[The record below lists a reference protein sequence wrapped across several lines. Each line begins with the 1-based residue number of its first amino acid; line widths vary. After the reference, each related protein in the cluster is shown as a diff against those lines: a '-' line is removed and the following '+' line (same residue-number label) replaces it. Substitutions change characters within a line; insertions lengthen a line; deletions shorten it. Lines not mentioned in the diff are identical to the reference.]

1 MGRRD
6 AIQKKGEKHTAGF
19 SRKTSTNKTKTG

>member
-1 MGRRD
+1 MGRSNV
-6 AIQKKGEKHTAGF
+6 IQKKGEKHMAGF